1 MGQSLP
7 SLVEP
12 LALWVSSVGAHSF
25 DTDGG
30 LAEVSLAHRSG
41 EGKSC
46 IHSPSFR
53 DALDSEGGPR

>member
-12 LALWVSSVGAHSF
+12 PALWLSSVRARSF
-25 DTDGG
+25 DMDGG
-30 LAEVSLAHRSG
+30 LAEFSLAHRFG

-53 DALDSEGGPR
+53 DALDSEGRP